1 MVILHVRLHLI
12 GKGYLL
18 EQLKAQAQDYHLED
32 CVIFY
37 GALSQQAIKHRYEE
51 ADVFILPGRFEA
63 ETGRAET
70 QGLVIQEAQA
80 MELPVVVSDAGGMKY
95 GLIPNES
102 GYVVEEE
109 KLEGFVEAVEILI
122 LNAGL
127 KVRMG
132 KRGRTFIEENYENKI
147 LLKKLLKIYKGL

>member
-1 MVILHVRLHLI
+1 M
-12 GKGYLL
+12 
-18 EQLKAQAQDYHLED
+18 ED

-37 GALSQQAIKHRYEE
+37 GALTQQAIKHRYEE

-95 GLIPNES
+95 GLLPNKS

-109 KLEGFVEAVEILI
+109 NLEGFVEAVERLI
-122 LNAGL
+122 NNPNLKAGL
-127 KVRMG
+127 GSEGRKFVSKNYDTHILTDRLITIYNNVR
-132 KRGRTFIEENYENKI
+132 
-147 LLKKLLKIYKGL
+147 